1 MAITLTILTLRHL
14 IRQYQYVI
22 PVYRHMSIYISF
34 GYNSLLLCIIGSLSY
49 MYLGYMY
56 RLNIVNIP
64 STMLDTMSILI
75 EYRKKASIRSGM
87 RLRSMTGR
95 LSLFIK
101 KNLVKLRYTLRL
113 VMSIIDVCAT
123 IIDVL

>member
-34 GYNSLLLCIIGSLSY
+34 GYNSLLLCIIIGGASY

-56 RLNIVNIP
+56 RLNTVNRP
-64 STMLDTMSILI
+64 STMLNMIRYRI
-75 EYRKKASIRSGM
+75 ETLKNLSIRSGV
-87 RLRSMTGR
+87 RLGSMTYRFG
-95 LSLFIK
+95 FIK
-101 KNLVKLRYTLRL
+101 KNLVKLRYPLRL